1 LDADDTLNCGE
12 PFANAAI
19 TAQCSISG
27 TTTLQNSGDATAM
40 PSCATFSGSIAIATG
55 TTDDIAISNIGE
67 IDGNF
72 IASNNPKI
80 ARIGAPDLQVLKGTL
95 TLDTLQRLSNVDFPK
110 LKNVTGIA
118 WNALPNLQQIG
129 FTASVEQASN
139 VRVENT
145 GLRSLKGINI
155 QQVKDLFLANNGY
168 ISDVSMQLNT
178 VTGNLTL
185 ADNNKAV
192 NVSLPNLQSA
202 KNLEF
207 RFCGSVSVP
216 SLALVNGSLSLN
228 NNGFDTFTAPN
239 LTSIGAAL
247 AIVANDQLNNLTFPL
262 LKKIGANMQ
271 IANNSALET
280 VDGFPQLESIKGAF
294 DISGN
299 MSK

>member
-1 LDADDTLNCGE
+1 MTRNCDE

-27 TTTLQNSGDATAM
+27 TTTLQNAGDATAM

-55 TTDDIAISNIGE
+55 TTDDISISNIGE

-80 ARIGAPDLQVLKGTL
+80 SRIGATSLQTLKGTL
-95 TLDTLQRLSNVDFPK
+95 TLDTLQRLSSVDFPM
-110 LKNVTGIA
+110 LKNVTGIV

-155 QQVKDLFLANNGY
+155 KEVKDLFLANNGY
-168 ISDVSMQLNT
+168 ISSVDMQLNM

-185 ADNNKAV
+185 ADNNQAV

-216 SLALVNGSLSLN
+216 SLALVNGSLTLN

-239 LTSIGAAL
+239 LTNIGAAL
-247 AIVANDQLNNLTFPL
+247 AVVANNQLNNLTFPM

-271 IANNSALET
+271 IANNSALNT
-280 VDGFPQLESIKGAF
+280 VDGLPLLESIKGAF

-299 MSK
+299 MSTYVL